1 MRRAL
6 FIVLAMFFALS
17 TGSVMAE
24 GQTQSQ
30 TSAKKNENDRI
41 ICKSSPK
48 TGTRFGSK
56 TCMTAREWE
65 EVAENHRRAAAEM
78 IDRAIID
85 TRRGN

>member
-1 MRRAL
+1 
-6 FIVLAMFFALS
+6 
-17 TGSVMAE
+17 MAE

-65 EVAENHRRAAAEM
+65 EMAENHRRGAAEM
-78 IDRAIID
+78 IDRAIIE